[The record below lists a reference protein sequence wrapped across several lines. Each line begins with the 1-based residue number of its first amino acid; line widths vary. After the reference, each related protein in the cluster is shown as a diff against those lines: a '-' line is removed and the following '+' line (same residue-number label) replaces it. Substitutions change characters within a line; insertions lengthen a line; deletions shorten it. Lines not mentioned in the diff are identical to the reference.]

1 MKNIFTTIIIICIGL
16 SSFAQDEIGAP
27 YNPDSNSDSLIN
39 VTDLLQIFP
48 LFGQPFLPSD
58 DDLDNENEIQSLY
71 ISNDTLYL
79 IPNGGFILL
88 GDLAPD
94 FNYDSL
100 ATTLSMD
107 STFLAN
113 VGGIGSGG

>member
-1 MKNIFTTIIIICIGL
+1 M
-16 SSFAQDEIGAP
+16 
-27 YNPDSNSDSLIN
+27 
-39 VTDLLQIFP
+39 
-48 LFGQPFLPSD
+48 PSD

-107 STFLAN
+107 STFLSN
-113 VGGIGSGG
+113 VGGIGGG